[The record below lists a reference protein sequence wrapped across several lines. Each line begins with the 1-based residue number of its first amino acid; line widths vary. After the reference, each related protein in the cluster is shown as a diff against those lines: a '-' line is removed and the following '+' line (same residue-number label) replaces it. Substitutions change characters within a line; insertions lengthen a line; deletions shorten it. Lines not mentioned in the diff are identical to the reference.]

1 MQRIDILSKLITS
14 KRKKEKK
21 ESHLIIVADFNK
33 QVYKEKY
40 DLKGGDFSLYRQ
52 A

>member
-1 MQRIDILSKLITS
+1 MQRIYILSKLITS

-21 ESHLIIVADFNK
+21 ESHFIIVADFNK

-40 DLKGGDFSLYRQ
+40 DLIGGDFSLYR
-52 A
+52 

>member
-1 MQRIDILSKLITS
+1 MGLFLKE
-14 KRKKEKK
+14 KRKKE
-21 ESHLIIVADFNK
+21 SHSIIVADFNK